1 MPPVPSDNDTPFL
14 RYPLTQMV
22 VAPLAGQIIGL
33 NESSFVIAE
42 WADPGAPVGP
52 PRLIAPPHVHYAD
65 DEAWYVLEGM
75 LAFRLGD
82 QEVEASAGTA
92 VLAPRGVP
100 HTYWNPRST
109 AARYLLIMTPNIR
122 QLINELHAASERD
135 PTTMQAIYH
144 RHNSALVP

>member
-1 MPPVPSDNDTPFL
+1 MPPVPPDNDTPFP

-22 VAPLAGQIIGL
+22 AAPLAGQIIGL
-33 NESSFVIAE
+33 NESAFVIAE
-42 WADPGAPVGP
+42 WADAGAPAGP

-82 QEVEASAGTA
+82 QEVEAPAGTA

-109 AARYLLIMTPNIR
+109 RARYLIIMTPNIR
-122 QLINELHAASERD
+122 
-135 PTTMQAIYH
+135 
-144 RHNSALVP
+144 